1 MLPFFVIASL
11 PEFLNVL
18 YESPSMMD
26 YLYNNQIQRDSKVSD
41 GVIYERRHPG
51 GQADLGFE
59 QLLQETM
66 TKFDSRFSQG
76 VSPYWTFQITLAR
89 KNSGSKWHNYANSL
103 PAGIQTI
110 RWRKP
115 IKWATSLTQ
124 ITWSDVRTTKVI
136 VY

>member
-1 MLPFFVIASL
+1 MIASL
-11 PEFLNVL
+11 PEFFDVL
-18 YESPSMMD
+18 YESPSMRD

-59 QLLQETM
+59 QVLQEIM
-66 TKFDSRFSQG
+66 TKYDSRFSQG
-76 VSPYWTFQITLAR
+76 VSPYWTFQIRLAR
-89 KNSGSKWHNYANSL
+89 MNSGSKWHNYANSL